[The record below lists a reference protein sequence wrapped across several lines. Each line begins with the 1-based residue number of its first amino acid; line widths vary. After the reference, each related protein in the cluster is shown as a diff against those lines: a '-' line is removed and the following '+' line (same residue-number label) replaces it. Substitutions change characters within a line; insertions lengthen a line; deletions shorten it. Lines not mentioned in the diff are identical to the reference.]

1 MSLSLTA
8 LHSAHAN
15 LKGRMIDFNG
25 WSMPVQYEGIMAEHH
40 VVREGCGIFD
50 VSHMGRIRIDG
61 ADAPQ
66 FLNMLLTNEFASMKP
81 GLARYSLLCRED
93 GGIIDDM
100 VIFRLGSTEYL
111 AIPNAGSYEKVLTW
125 LNKWRVGFQDL
136 RVDPLRDETAMI
148 AVQGPRSKQIMERLA
163 GLDLNAMRR
172 FSHTRIPIVGRNVLV
187 ARTGYTGEDGFEVI
201 SEAGDALAIW
211 EALMGEGCIPCGLGS
226 RDTLRLE
233 AGLLLYGSDMDES
246 INPLEVGLKKFTDL
260 GKDFIGVEAL
270 RAQEA
275 TGVQRHLYG
284 LRVNKK
290 DGIPRAHQDVYS
302 SGELIGQTTSG
313 TFAPSLG
320 FGIALALLSSVF
332 EVGATVEV
340 DIRGK
345 RVSSTISQLPFYV
358 KKD

>member
-25 WSMPVQYEGIMAEHH
+25 WSMPVQYEGIMAEHR

-148 AVQGPRSKQIMERLA
+148 AVQGPRSEQIMERLT

-211 EALMGEGCIPCGLGS
+211 EALMSEGCIPCGLGS

-246 INPLEVGLKKFTDL
+246 INPLEVGLKKFINL

-302 SGELIGQTTSG
+302 SGEVIGQTTSG

>member
-1 MSLSLTA
+1 MSLSVTA

-15 LKGRMIDFNG
+15 LRGRMIDFNG
-25 WSMPVQYEGIMAEHH
+25 WSMPVQYEGIMAEHR

-61 ADAPQ
+61 ADAPE

-100 VIFRLGSTEYL
+100 VIFRLGSAEYL

-125 LNKWRVGFQDL
+125 LNKWAVDFQGL
-136 RVDPLRDETAMI
+136 SVVPLRDETSMI
-148 AVQGPRSKQIMERLA
+148 AVQGPRSEQIMERLT
-163 GLDLNAMRR
+163 GLDLNGMRR
-172 FSHTRIPIVGRNVLV
+172 FSHTQVSIFGRNVLV

-201 SEAGDALAIW
+201 SESGDAMAIW
-211 EALMGEGCIPCGLGS
+211 EALMGEGCVPCGLGS

-246 INPLEVGLKKFTDL
+246 INPLEVGLTKFINFN
-260 GKDFIGVEAL
+260 KDFVGVEAL
-270 RAQEA
+270 RAQETA
-275 TGVQRHLYG
+275 GVQRHLYG
-284 LRVNKK
+284 LCVDKK
-290 DGIPRAHQDVYS
+290 EGIPRAHQEVYS
-302 SGELIGQTTSG
+302 NGELIGETTSG

-320 FGIALALLSSVF
+320 IGIALALLSSDF